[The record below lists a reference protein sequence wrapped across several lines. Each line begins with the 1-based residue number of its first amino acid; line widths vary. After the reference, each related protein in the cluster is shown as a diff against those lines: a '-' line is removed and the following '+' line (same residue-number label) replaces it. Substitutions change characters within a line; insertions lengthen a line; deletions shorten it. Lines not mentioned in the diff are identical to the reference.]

1 MTHDAGPGSPPVVAS
16 DAETIAR
23 VVAGD
28 TEAFS
33 ILVDRYGNRAAR
45 YATRMLGDRAEA
57 EEAVQDTFVRAY
69 RALSRC
75 ADRERFGHWLFSIL
89 INRCRTAGAR
99 SGRRA
104 RTFVRD
110 ETALV
115 AAAAPDAF
123 DGVAWREEIAHA
135 LARLEMSQREAFLLK
150 HVEQLSYEEMAAVTG
165 AGISALKMRVKRATD
180 QLRMLLHEAYS
191 A

>member
-1 MTHDAGPGSPPVVAS
+1 VVAS
-16 DAETIAR
+16 DAEVIAR

-28 TEAFS
+28 TDAFS
-33 ILVDRYGNRAAR
+33 IIVDRYGSRAVR

-69 RALSRC
+69 RAIARC
-75 ADRERFGHWLFSIL
+75 ADRDRFGHWLFSIL
-89 INRCRTAGAR
+89 INRCRTAGGR

-110 ETALV
+110 ESALV
-115 AAAAPDAF
+115 AAAAPDVF
-123 DGVAWREEIAHA
+123 EGVAWREEIAHA
-135 LARLEMSQREAFLLK
+135 LARLDVSQREAFLLK
-150 HVEQLSYEEMAAVTG
+150 HVEQLSYEEMAEITG

-180 QLRMLLHEAYS
+180 QLRTLLHEAYS